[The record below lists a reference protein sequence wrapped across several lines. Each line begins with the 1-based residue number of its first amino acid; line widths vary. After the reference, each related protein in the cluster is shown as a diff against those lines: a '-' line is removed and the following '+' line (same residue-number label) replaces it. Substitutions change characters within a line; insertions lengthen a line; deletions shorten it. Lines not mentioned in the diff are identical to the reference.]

1 MNEWES
7 RNVGEGGFV
16 EEITG
21 LGLGG
26 WLKVCQGN
34 IEGMSVPGSMD
45 SPGGIKSMALSGY
58 YEAFS
63 RAEAW
68 GLRKTKVDVGREWAQ
83 LLAKR

>member
-7 RNVGEGGFV
+7 RSFGEGGFV

-34 IEGMSVPGSMD
+34 IEGMSVPGSMY
-45 SPGGIKSMALSGY
+45 STCEGM
-58 YEAFS
+58 E
-63 RAEAW
+63 E
-68 GLRKTKVDVGREWAQ
+68 
-83 LLAKR
+83 